1 MNSDERKK
9 NSILTVDNT
18 EHIVAL
24 HKDKTIIVLIDI
36 PMRQLADSIRL
47 EYLPES
53 ARHNV
58 KEEWLKPV
66 DLEDSTF
73 WTQLHKNFLEY
84 VGKIRVFAH
93 PEIADVLAAA
103 IEPSEMEKL
112 IDRAMQ
118 FVIEQ
123 KK

>member
-1 MNSDERKK
+1 
-9 NSILTVDNT
+9 
-18 EHIVAL
+18 
-24 HKDKTIIVLIDI
+24 
-36 PMRQLADSIRL
+36 MRQLAGNIRL

-53 ARHNV
+53 ARHRV

-73 WTQLHKNFLEY
+73 WAQLHKYFLEY
-84 VGKIRVFAH
+84 VGKIRVFGH
-93 PEIADVLAAA
+93 PEISDILAAA
-103 IEPSEMEKL
+103 FEQSEMEKL